1 MVEVEH
7 NYASKGVAGT
17 ALGLGAGALGVE
29 LLRGGL
35 GGIFNANGMN
45 CGCNEDHYVNR
56 YELSMTQEL
65 TNKDMEIAYLR
76 GRDAAKSDSLELY
89 KYVDGKFAAVER
101 ELCDQKVFNATQIST
116 ISCIQNQ
123 VAQLMGLTK
132 VVIPDTS
139 VCPQPMA
146 MYNSWTAP
154 TTTTTTGA

>member
-35 GGIFNANGMN
+35 GGIFNANGTN
-45 CGCNEDHYVNR
+45 CGCNEDHFVNR
-56 YELSMTQEL
+56 YELSMAQNL

-89 KYVDGKFAAVER
+89 KYVDGKFAAFER
-101 ELCDQKVFNATQIST
+101 ELCDQRVFNATQIST

-132 VVIPDTS
+132 TVIPNTS
-139 VCPQPMA
+139 VCPGWGNVTVTPA
-146 MYNSWTAP
+146 
-154 TTTTTTGA
+154 TTTGA